1 VGNLGAKRAYG
12 AAFQL
17 ESIGKEGRLGE
28 AKGALKM
35 LEKELGELEIAL
47 ANLLKKI
54 DNE

>member
-1 VGNLGAKRAYG
+1 
-12 AAFQL
+12 
-17 ESIGKEGRLGE
+17 
-28 AKGALKM
+28 LKM